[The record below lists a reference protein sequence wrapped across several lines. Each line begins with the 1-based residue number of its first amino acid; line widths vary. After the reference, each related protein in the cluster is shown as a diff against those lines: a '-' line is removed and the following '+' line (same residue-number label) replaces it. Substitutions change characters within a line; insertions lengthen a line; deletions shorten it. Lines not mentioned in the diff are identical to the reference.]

1 MSDLLNYQENLF
13 SYQLDYFLVYKTRHE
28 TREEGAGHEQG
39 EGAAGLLE
47 ENEIH
52 TGCSDLMLSDR
63 RPEA

>member
-1 MSDLLNYQENLF
+1 MHETR
-13 SYQLDYFLVYKTRHE
+13 YK

-52 TGCSDLMLSDR
+52 AGCSDLMLSDR